1 MLMPQRPRSL
11 WSRLG
16 PILLIAMTLSFMDK
30 ANSVTVISP
39 RITVL
44 DVSPTDNITT
54 GTAVSIRVEGTAHGQ
69 ASARIN
75 GVPRTI
81 VLKEVQ
87 DGIYEADYTIRSAD
101 KLPQGASVVATLRI
115 GKRSTTSTLPGGLSV
130 AGLPAVATP
139 AVSTGP
145 VITRFVSTPVTRIE
159 PGVDL
164 TFAVEGSP
172 KARVAIKIPGV
183 ARELTM
189 EEVAPGRYE
198 ASYTVRQSDRL
209 AVDAR
214 ATARLTLAGKTA
226 ESTLSYALTGTPA
239 ASTAA
244 DAAIAPLPLKITSH
258 EANATVPSGPVTVSG
273 TTLPGAAIDVSVVAN
288 ASFGGLGLNQN
299 LLKERVEADSKGNFS
314 FQFRPPVAVK
324 GVRYDITLSG
334 YKGAQTGS
342 TTLSLTQKK

>member
-1 MLMPQRPRSL
+1 MLTPTRPRSL

-16 PILLIAMTLSFMDK
+16 PILLIAMSLSFMDK
-30 ANSVTVISP
+30 AHTATVVAP

-44 DVSPTDNITT
+44 DVSPTDHVTT
-54 GTAVSIRVEGTAHGQ
+54 GTPLSIRVEGTARGQ

-75 GVPRTI
+75 GVARTI

-87 DGIYEADYTIRSAD
+87 DGIYEGDYTIRNVD

-115 GKRSTTSTLPGGLSV
+115 AKRSTTSTLPGGLTV
-130 AGLPAVATP
+130 AGVPSAAAPV
-139 AVSTGP
+139 VISGP
-145 VITRFVSTPVTRIE
+145 VITRFVSTPVTKLE

-172 KARVAIKIPGV
+172 KAKVVVKIPGV

-189 EEVAPGRYE
+189 EEVATGRYE
-198 ASYTVRQSDRL
+198 ASYTVRQSDKL

-226 ESTLSYALTGTPA
+226 ESTLTYALTSTPA
-239 ASTAA
+239 ATPA
-244 DAAIAPLPLKITSH
+244 DAAIAALPLKITSH

-299 LLKERVEADSKGNFS
+299 LLKERVEADAKGNFS